1 MSLLICFLRIS
12 HQSVVVVQISSSV
25 KPKTIFIKRLIVMVL
40 GYLMK

>member
-25 KPKTIFIKRLIVMVL
+25 NPKTISIKRLIVMVL

>member
-12 HQSVVVVQISSSV
+12 HQSVVVVQISSV
-25 KPKTIFIKRLIVMVL
+25 NPKTISIKRLIVMVL